1 MTKHSISLGRHHPDT
16 PRSKRLL
23 TDDGSNIL
31 ICTNRHSFP
40 LQPHRELYLVACD
53 VQCCAV
59 RIASLSSA
67 ADMSGHGG
75 NGFLKF
81 QDSQE
86 LTSQEL
92 ADAFAQ
98 MHEKGRCVHAVSVL
112 SV

>member
-1 MTKHSISLGRHHPDT
+1 
-16 PRSKRLL
+16 
-23 TDDGSNIL
+23 
-31 ICTNRHSFP
+31 
-40 LQPHRELYLVACD
+40 
-53 VQCCAV
+53 
-59 RIASLSSA
+59 
-67 ADMSGHGG
+67 MSGHGG